1 MHGEYNYTIA
11 KLTKCSNTD
20 NLDTHL
26 EVTVRKKL
34 QGHQLYLMLGLEN
47 ASLAQCSCR
56 KAIYPYGFNP
66 TYLYIHKLFIY
77 TEIHKNLYP
86 K

>member
-34 QGHQLYLMLGLEN
+34 QGHQLYLMLG
-47 ASLAQCSCR
+47 
-56 KAIYPYGFNP
+56 
-66 TYLYIHKLFIY
+66 
-77 TEIHKNLYP
+77 
-86 K
+86 